1 MATHSE
7 AQVWQSARLATGLS
21 RRSAVLIAL
30 LIALIGM
37 FCLVLAVGSVSVP
50 LEDVLRALLGQAT
63 SQPAYATIV
72 TQFRMPRALTALL
85 AGAALAVGGV
95 QMQTLFR
102 NPLTDPFVL
111 GISAGASLGVALVVL
126 AVGTTGATVLVGI
139 GLLGDFGLAAAAS
152 VGAALMLSLVLGVA
166 QRARSVLSLLIVGLM
181 LGYAVSA
188 VVSLLLYFSVPER
201 IQAYVNWTFGSF
213 GGVTWRQLPI
223 LAPIIGVGLALSLA
237 LIKPLNALLLGEA
250 YAQSMGID
258 LRRARIGVILSTSL
272 LAGAVTA
279 FCGPIGF
286 LGIAVPHISRI
297 LIRTADHRW
306 LLPTAMLLGA
316 LIAML
321 ADLVAQVPGRQII
334 LPLNAITALIGAP
347 IVLLIVL
354 SQRRLRDAFSA

>member
-1 MATHSE
+1 
-7 AQVWQSARLATGLS
+7 LG
-21 RRSAVLIAL
+21 RRSIVLTAL
-30 LIALIGM
+30 LVAVCGM

-111 GISAGASLGVALVVL
+111 GVSAGASLGVALVVL
-126 AVGTTGATVLVGI
+126 AVGTTGASVLVGI

-152 VGAALMLSLVLGVA
+152 FGAAAMLLIVLSFA
-166 QRARSVLSLLIVGLM
+166 QRTQSILTLLIVGLM

-188 VVSLLLYFSVPER
+188 LVSLLLYFSIPER
-201 IQAYVNWTFGSF
+201 IQAYINWTFGSF

-223 LAPIIGVGLALSLA
+223 LAPLIGVGLALSFA

-250 YAQSMGID
+250 YAQSMGINCAARGSASSSA
-258 LRRARIGVILSTSL
+258 RR
-272 LAGAVTA
+272 
-279 FCGPIGF
+279 C
-286 LGIAVPHISRI
+286 
-297 LIRTADHRW
+297 W
-306 LLPTAMLLGA
+306 QA
-316 LIAML
+316 L
-321 ADLVAQVPGRQII
+321 
-334 LPLNAITALIGAP
+334 
-347 IVLLIVL
+347 
-354 SQRRLRDAFSA
+354 